1 MKISGDVVKQLRLAR
16 GWTQEHLAAVSET
29 SAKTIQRVESSGV
42 CSLETRSALAAVF
55 EVELAQLDGEARIE
69 QAKASDGAN
78 GLMFYRRLTTGASL
92 VEVFEGC
99 WWYRHTHEDPRTRED
114 VDVIA
119 GTLQGIHDWSEIW
132 GELEP
137 GDKVKATY
145 ELTEAIRGLEAQGL
159 WVFGLRTRATL
170 GVPDDPG
177 ERKPP
182 LRGAICN
189 LHLAYA
195 NSESIIALDPKAG
208 P

>member
-1 MKISGDVVKQLRLAR
+1 MKISADVVKQLRLAR

-119 GTLQGIHDWSEIW
+119 GALQGIHDWSEIW
-132 GELEP
+132 SDLEP
-137 GDKVKATY
+137 GDRVRAVF
-145 ELTEAIRGLEAQGL
+145 ELTETIRDLEAHGL

-170 GVPDDPG
+170 GQPDGLG
-177 ERKPP
+177 ERKSP
-182 LRGAICN
+182 LRGTICN

-195 NSESIIALDPKAG
+195 SSESIIVLDPEAG
-208 P
+208 L